1 MLVSIAVMLLLIIVV
16 FAFVL
21 EPVLRARQDRSEFD
35 ENEVIVIPDFR
46 MYLENSEGAP
56 LEDNELEESE
66 SDPAEVSTV
75 PDARRIE
82 SQS

>member
-21 EPVLRARQDRSEFD
+21 EPVLRARQDRSEYD
-35 ENEVIVIPDFR
+35 EKEVIVIPDFR
-46 MYLENSEGAP
+46 MYLEYSEGAP
-56 LEDNELEESE
+56 LEEGETEESE

-75 PDARRIE
+75 PEARRIE